1 MAPHDQHINLRLSA
15 ELLERVEA
23 YRKDLERVTRQP
35 VTRANALRSLVDAG
49 LELVEKEKKQK

>member
-1 MAPHDQHINLRLSA
+1 MSPQDQHVTLRLSA

-23 YRKDLERVTRQP
+23 YRKELELMTRQP

-49 LELVEKEKKQK
+49 LELVEQQKKK

>member
-1 MAPHDQHINLRLSA
+1 MPPQDQHVTLRLSA

-23 YRKDLERVTRQP
+23 YRRELEQMTRQP

-49 LELVEKEKKQK
+49 LELVEKEKK

>member
-1 MAPHDQHINLRLSA
+1 MAPQDHQVSIRLST

-23 YRKDLERVTRQP
+23 YRKELERVTRQP

-49 LELVEKEKKQK
+49 LELVEKEKK